1 MSQQLSEQQETE
13 SVGVESKAENPNST
27 LQEHKTSEWAED
39 SHQQED
45 GQEKKLHLEREQ
57 SFADGSS
64 ASSGPTVSVPTSSA
78 RSPISPP
85 QQVEEGECASCQQ
98 CPLLVAT
105 PQTGES
111 LDELRHVRK
120 SIFLGKE

>member
-1 MSQQLSEQQETE
+1 MSQQISEQQDTE
-13 SVGVESKAENPNST
+13 SAEFGWKAENSNST

-39 SHQQED
+39 SHQQEE
-45 GQEKKLHLEREQ
+45 GQERKLHLEREQ

-64 ASSGPTVSVPTSSA
+64 ASSLPTVSPSASSA
-78 RSPISPP
+78 MSPINPP
-85 QQVEEGECASCQQ
+85 QHVEAGVCASCHQ

-111 LDELRHVRK
+111 LNKLRQIRK
-120 SIFLGKE
+120 SIFQ